1 MTLTGITVRPEY
13 MGTYERSEKTAHGA
27 PVFLKKAGVKTYYL
41 FRNSNAVW
49 MATDDE
55 EGIATG
61 VRAIEAS
68 KPSDLPSEAGLSWK
82 YYDGKAWQND
92 NPDTTCAE
100 VCKTRH

>member
-27 PVFLKKAGVKTYYL
+27 PVFVKKAGTKTHYL
-41 FRNSNAVW
+41 FRWTDGTW
-49 MATDDE
+49 MGTDDE
-55 EGIATG
+55 KDFAVGTCGI
-61 VRAIEAS
+61 ESS